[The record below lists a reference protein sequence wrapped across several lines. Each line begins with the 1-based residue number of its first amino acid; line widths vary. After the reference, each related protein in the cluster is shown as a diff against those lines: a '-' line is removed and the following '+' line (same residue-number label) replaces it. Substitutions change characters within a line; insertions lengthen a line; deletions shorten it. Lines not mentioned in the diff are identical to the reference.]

1 MAKARAPKALQE
13 QNPQKRQFVAMCTL
27 RMSDKAGGFIEY
39 KAGDTVEIGGKK
51 AIENWLKEDKIK
63 QLK

>member
-1 MAKARAPKALQE
+1 
-13 QNPQKRQFVAMCTL
+13 MCTL